1 MKSPKIG
8 SALTL
13 GCMLAVM
20 LVGSAGAEVDKVRVG
35 VQPGLTHLPWAVIEH
50 ERLIERRARE
60 SGLGEIKVEWFHFSV
75 GGDLNDWMLSGSLE
89 VEATGPPSLICL

>member
-50 ERLIERRARE
+50 ERLI
-60 SGLGEIKVEWFHFSV
+60 
-75 GGDLNDWMLSGSLE
+75 DGSLGDP
-89 VEATGPPSLICL
+89 ATDTWVATTRDSHPWRFRRWFMELADGPIP